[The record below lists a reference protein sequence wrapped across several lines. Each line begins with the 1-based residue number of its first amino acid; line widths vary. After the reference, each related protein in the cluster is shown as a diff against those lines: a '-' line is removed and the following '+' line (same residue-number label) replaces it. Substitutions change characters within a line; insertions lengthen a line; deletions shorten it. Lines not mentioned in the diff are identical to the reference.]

1 MGSPDVDWNNVVNEL
16 VDPGA
21 FEMVVAAAAAASHF
35 HNRSIA
41 NL

>member
-21 FEMVVAAAAAASHF
+21 FEMVVAAASHF